1 MIFMSFKIW
10 LWICGLSYVLCAL
23 WEVKNACYDGKIKK
37 NMRWYELHNCES
49 MYTEHRWCGSTN
61 MYEIMNAEH
70 KTLVERHIGRA
81 SVRPMG
87 VQSHGIRNKSLG
99 WSLASNR
106 NQETEQEHA

>member
-1 MIFMSFKIW
+1 
-10 LWICGLSYVLCAL
+10 
-23 WEVKNACYDGKIKK
+23 
-37 NMRWYELHNCES
+37 
-49 MYTEHRWCGSTN
+49 